1 MSPYL
6 LTIYKLLSSQ
16 MKKTSLLFSCFRHI
30 EGFLGFTRQ
39 ELKPLEIEEHDM
51 SSMSGNNTG
60 ENFTW
65 INSTLF

>member
-1 MSPYL
+1 
-6 LTIYKLLSSQ
+6 

-39 ELKPLEIEEHDM
+39 EFKPLEIEEHDM

-60 ENFTW
+60 ENFT
-65 INSTLF
+65 